1 MTSTGAFNQQFNL
14 LLLEDSPEDR
24 EIYKRRLG
32 SIPGVEFNI
41 TEAGNVENAK
51 ECITA
56 GDFDCYLID
65 YNLPDSNGLDFVRYL
80 VDKKNDGTQA
90 AALVII
96 TGQGSEDVASE
107 AFKLGVHEYLT
118 KKTIYDGTLTRPIL
132 GAIERAQLTAQIQ
145 IVKNELERSNKALS
159 EFTHTAAHDL
169 KSPLRRILSYCE
181 ILQDEASSKLNDE
194 ENGILERIMVNAKRM
209 RELVDSLLTYSL
221 ISAENEGKAKT
232 DLKMLAEQTVDEFEP
247 QLKETGGRVEVFDLP
262 EAVVHDIR
270 IRQLFQNLIS
280 NALKYKSDKA
290 PHIIIN
296 AEDEG
301 DYLIISVKDNGE
313 GISSEHRKDIFKDFK
328 RLHANEDIEGTGLGL
343 SICKKIA
350 ELHGGDIWLESEPGI
365 GSTFFIKIRKA

>member
-32 SIPGVEFNI
+32 AIPGIEFNI

-51 ECITA
+51 ECIIA

-80 VDKKNDGTQA
+80 IDKKNDSAQA

-96 TGQGSEDVASE
+96 TGHGSEDVASE

-118 KKTIYDGTLTRPIL
+118 KKAIYDGTLTRPIL

-181 ILQDEASSKLNDE
+181 ILQDEASGKLNEE

-221 ISAENEGKAKT
+221 ISAENEGKAKS
-232 DLKMLAEQTVDEFEP
+232 DLKLLAEQTVDEFEP
-247 QLKETGGRVEVFDLP
+247 QLKETQGKVEVFDLP
-262 EAVVHDIR
+262 EVVVHDIR

-280 NALKYKSDKA
+280 NALKYKSDKP

-296 AEDEG
+296 SEDDG
-301 DYLIISVKDNGE
+301 DYVIISVKDNGE

-350 ELHGGDIWLESEPGI
+350 ELHGGDIWLESEPGV
-365 GSTFFIKIRKA
+365 GSTFFIKLRKF